1 MTEKKIAASVA
12 MLKVLEAWELRMFMV
27 IQEALLTQQ

>member
-12 MLKVLEAWELRMFMV
+12 MLKVLEAWMFMV
-27 IQEALLTQQ
+27 IQVVLLTQQ